1 MPSTLTHTGSVQ
13 FRTLLADGEV
23 KIARDLTLKTDLA
36 DGSGTG
42 QANLYWSGT
51 LSLNAAASTTL
62 DVSLL
67 ESVIFGSLVYASPAS
82 IKSLTIRNTSPG
94 ATVRVEPGA
103 TNGWSQI
110 PGHNVGKSGV
120 AIHYAP
126 VDGLPVTASSRTVK
140 FTNNAT
146 AISATGAT
154 TNGSAAVTG
163 LASTASM
170 VAGMAVSGTGIPAG
184 TTVAS
189 ITSGTAITLSTPAT
203 ATGASVALTVQ
214 WVALVEIYV
223 VGVRA

>member
-42 QANLYWSGT
+42 QANLYWSGS

-62 DVSLL
+62 DVSVL

-94 ATVRVEPGA
+94 ATVRVEPGV

-110 PGHNVGKSGV
+110 PGHNVGKLGV

-170 VAGMAVSGTGIPAG
+170 VVGMAVSGTGIPAG

-189 ITSGTAITLSTPAT
+189 ITSGTAITLSAPAT
-203 ATGASVALTVQ
+203 ATGASVSLTVQ
-214 WVALVEIYV
+214 WVAVVEIYV

>member
-42 QANLYWSGT
+42 QANLYWSGS

-103 TNGWSQI
+103 TDGWAQI

-154 TNGSAAVTG
+154 TNGSTAVTG

-170 VAGMAVSGTGIPAG
+170 VVGMAVSGTGIPAG

-189 ITSGTAITLSTPAT
+189 ITSGTAITLSAPAT
-203 ATGASVALTVQ
+203 ATGASVSLTVQ
-214 WVALVEIYV
+214 WVAVVEIYV

>member
-154 TNGSAAVTG
+154 TNGSTAVTG
-163 LASTASM
+163 LASTSSM
-170 VAGMAVSGTGIPAG
+170 VVGMAVSGTGIPAG
-184 TTVAS
+184 ATVAS
-189 ITSGTAITLSTPAT
+189 ITSGTAITLSAPAT
-203 ATGASVALTVQ
+203 ATGASVSLTIQ
-214 WVALVEIYV
+214 WVAVVEIYV

>member
-42 QANLYWSGT
+42 QANLYWSGS

-62 DVSLL
+62 DVSVL
-67 ESVIFGSLVYASPAS
+67 ESVIFGSLVYSSPAS
-82 IKSLTIRNTSPG
+82 IKSFTIRNTSPG
-94 ATVRVEPGA
+94 ATVRVEPGT

-110 PGHNVGKSGV
+110 PGHNVGKLGV

-170 VAGMAVSGTGIPAG
+170 VVGMAVSGTGIPAG

-189 ITSGTAITLSTPAT
+189 ITSGTAITLSAPAT
-203 ATGASVALTVQ
+203 ATGASVSLTVQ
-214 WVALVEIYV
+214 WVAVVEIYV
-223 VGVRA
+223 VGVKA

>member
-23 KIARDLTLKTDLA
+23 KIARDLNLKTDLA

-67 ESVIFGSLVYASPAS
+67 ESVIFGSVVYAAPAS

-94 ATVRVEPGA
+94 ATVRVEPGT

-110 PGHNVGKSGV
+110 TGHNVGKSGV

-140 FTNNAT
+140 FTSNAT

-154 TNGSAAVTG
+154 TNGSTAVTG

-170 VAGMAVSGTGIPAG
+170 VVGMAVSGTGIPPGA
-184 TTVAS
+184 TVAS
-189 ITSGTAITLSTPAT
+189 ITSGTAITLSAPAT
-203 ATGASVALTVQ
+203 ATGASVSLTVQ
-214 WVALVEIYV
+214 WVAVVEIYV

>member
-23 KIARDLTLKTDLA
+23 KVARDLTLKTDLA

-51 LSLNAAASTTL
+51 LSLNAAASNTL

-103 TNGWSQI
+103 TDGWSQI
-110 PGHNVGKSGV
+110 PGHNVGKLGV

-154 TNGSAAVTG
+154 THGSTAVTG

-170 VAGMAVSGTGIPAG
+170 VVGMAVSGTGIPAG
-184 TTVAS
+184 TTVAG
-189 ITSGTAITLSTPAT
+189 ITSGTAITLSAPAT

-214 WVALVEIYV
+214 WVANVEIYV
-223 VGVRA
+223 VGVKA

>member
-23 KIARDLTLKTDLA
+23 RLARDLTLKTDLA

-110 PGHNVGKSGV
+110 PGHNVGKLGV

-170 VAGMAVSGTGIPAG
+170 VVGMAVSGTGIPAG
-184 TTVAS
+184 ATVAS

-203 ATGASVALTVQ
+203 ATGASVSLTVQ
-214 WVALVEIYV
+214 WVAVVEIYV
-223 VGVRA
+223 VGVKA

>member
-154 TNGSAAVTG
+154 TNGSTAVTG
-163 LASTASM
+163 LASTSSM
-170 VAGMAVSGTGIPAG
+170 VVGMAVSGTGIPAG
-184 TTVAS
+184 ATVAS

-214 WVALVEIYV
+214 WVANVEIYV
-223 VGVRA
+223 VGVRS

>member
-23 KIARDLTLKTDLA
+23 KVARDLTLKTDLA

-51 LSLNAAASTTL
+51 LSLNAAASNTL

-103 TNGWSQI
+103 TDGWSQI
-110 PGHNVGKSGV
+110 PGHNVGKLGV

-154 TNGSAAVTG
+154 TNGSTAVTG

-170 VAGMAVSGTGIPAG
+170 VVGMAVSGTGIPAG
-184 TTVAS
+184 TTVAG
-189 ITSGTAITLSTPAT
+189 ITSGTAITLSAPAT

-214 WVALVEIYV
+214 WVANVEIYV
-223 VGVRA
+223 VGVKA